1 MSNPFESDDQ
11 EYVVLRNDEGQ
22 FSLWPSFRDTPDG
35 WTIVGPRG
43 QRAECLS
50 WIDKTWTDMRP
61 LSLIRQMEMD
71 VVEGNKG
78 NEVNTSDSTEHFAPD
93 DKRCKH

>member
-22 FSLWPSFRDTPDG
+22 FSLWPSFRETPEG

-43 QRAECLS
+43 RRAECLS
-50 WIDKTWTDMRP
+50 WIDQTWTDMRP
-61 LSLIRQMEMD
+61 LSLIRQMERD
-71 VVEGNKG
+71 VVE
-78 NEVNTSDSTEHFAPD
+78 
-93 DKRCKH
+93 